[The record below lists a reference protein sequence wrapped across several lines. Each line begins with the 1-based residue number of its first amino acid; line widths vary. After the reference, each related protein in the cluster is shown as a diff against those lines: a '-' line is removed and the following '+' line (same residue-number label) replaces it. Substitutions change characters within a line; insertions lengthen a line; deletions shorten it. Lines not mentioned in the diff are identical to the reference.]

1 MRSKAF
7 LIGFTLTWMAAAA
20 VAKEAPPLPDAD
32 LLEYLGTF
40 ETAGGNMVDPTELKE
55 LQPPKKSPQ
64 RTVPDKKAKEKK
76 TAEKTSGKE
85 AGDE

>member
-1 MRSKAF
+1 MKSKGF

-40 ETAGGNMVDPTELKE
+40 ETAGGNMVDPMDLKE
-55 LQPPKKSPQ
+55 LPPPKEPPQ
-64 RTVPDKKAKEKK
+64 PTVPDKKAKEKR
-76 TAEKTSGKE
+76 TAEKPSGKE